1 MIPFYFDVSHADQI
15 AEKKKKK
22 LRSQV
27 KDKVA
32 YERRNEN
39 VKWMRNTCHQSGKLF
54 NLKLWWKQ
62 FLLENLAVLLFIII
76 TNQVE

>member
-39 VKWMRNTCHQSGKLF
+39 VK
-54 NLKLWWKQ
+54 
-62 FLLENLAVLLFIII
+62 
-76 TNQVE
+76 